1 MKAYWLRWN
10 QLFSERSNREKIL
23 IALGGL
29 VVLFLILQM
38 LVLDPVLAKVTVQQQ
53 KTLNIVA
60 DTQKLT
66 TEIAQLKTILST
78 DPNAEVDKQF
88 ASLQVQSQQLSMSMS
103 QVMEG
108 MVSPSDMAKLLESVL
123 RNGNKLKLI
132 SLTSLPAKPVGKSKS
147 GVDGAYYIHPVRM
160 ELTGR
165 YFAIRDY
172 LAALE
177 SLPIKYYW
185 HSFKYSVETYP
196 QARMV
201 LVVYTIGS
209 REEFIGG

>member
-10 QLFSERSNREKIL
+10 QLFAARANREKIL

-29 VVLFLILQM
+29 VVLFLALQM
-38 LVLDPVLAKVTVQQQ
+38 WVLDPMLARMTVQQQ
-53 KTLNIVA
+53 KTLNTMA
-60 DTQKLT
+60 ETQKVT
-66 TEIAQLKTILST
+66 TEIAQLRTLLST

-108 MVSPSDMAKLLESVL
+108 MVSPSDMANLLESVL
-123 RNGNKLKLI
+123 RNSKKLELI
-132 SLTSLPAKPVGKSKS
+132 SLTSLPTKPVGKSKD
-147 GVDGAYYIHPVRM
+147 GVDGAYFIHPVRM
-160 ELTGR
+160 ELTGS

-172 LAALE
+172 LIALE

>member
-1 MKAYWLRWN
+1 MKAHWLRWS
-10 QLFSERSNREKIL
+10 QLFAERSHREKML

-29 VVLFLILQM
+29 VILFLALQM
-38 LVLDPVLAKVTVQQQ
+38 WVLDPVLAQVAVQQKKALNTVSETQKVTAEIARL
-53 KTLNIVA
+53 KTL
-60 DTQKLT
+60 
-66 TEIAQLKTILST
+66 LST

-103 QVMEG
+103 QVMDG
-108 MVSPSDMAKLLESVL
+108 MVSPSEMANLLESVL

-132 SLTSLPAKPVGKSKS
+132 SLTSLPAKPVGKSKD

-160 ELTGR
+160 ELTGS

-172 LAALE
+172 LSALE

-196 QARMV
+196 QARMI